1 MTPFDTN
8 LALAETGEAAVS
20 DAETFQLT
28 NRFGTFD
35 IDPNKVIEMPQGPMG
50 FAEMTRYALLDVPG
64 AEEGAFKLFQ
74 SLDDTALTFIVVH
87 LPQGSSAIAEA
98 DIVAGCHAYAMR
110 RENVAVL
117 LIANVRSEADGK
129 TTTTVNLKAPL
140 LVDTRHRVARQVV
153 FTNDAYD
160 LRHPLA

>member
-20 DAETFQLT
+20 GAETFQVT

-35 IDPNKVIEMPQGPMG
+35 IDPRKIVEMPQGPMG
-50 FAEMTRYALLDVPG
+50 FAEMTRFALLDVPG
-64 AEEGAFKLFQ
+64 AEDGAFKLFQ
-74 SLDDTALTFIVVH
+74 SLDDIALTFIVVH
-87 LPQGSSAIAEA
+87 LPEGSSAIAEA
-98 DIVAGCHAYAMR
+98 DIAAGCHAYAMTR
-110 RENVAVL
+110 ADVAVL
-117 LIANVRSEADGK
+117 LIANVRSDDQGK
-129 TTTTVNLKAPL
+129 TSTTVNLKAPL

-153 FTNDAYD
+153 FANDAYD